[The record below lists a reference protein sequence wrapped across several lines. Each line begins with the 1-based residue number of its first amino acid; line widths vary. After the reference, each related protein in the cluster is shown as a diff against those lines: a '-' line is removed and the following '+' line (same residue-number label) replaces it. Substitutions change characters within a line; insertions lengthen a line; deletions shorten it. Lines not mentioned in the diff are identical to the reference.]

1 MTTIILLIFILGY
14 LLIAMESK
22 IHINKAAIALIM
34 APLLWTLY
42 TLASPET
49 IIQANTAAFHEFLST
64 HPDYISLTKAEQVV
78 KFIVNSQIVN
88 QLGNVAEILFY
99 LLGALTIVE
108 LIDIHKGFQGI
119 TDRITT
125 NNKKKLL
132 WLTGE
137 ITFFMSS
144 VLDNMTSAIVMM
156 TLLQKILNTPQDRWT
171 FGGIIIIAANA
182 GGAWTPIGDVTT
194 IMLWIGD
201 NITSGHIMQT
211 LFFPALISLI
221 IPLWLVS
228 LKLKGNIA
236 HSDTPPLSS
245 SVSASP
251 TPKERNY
258 ILILGILSLL
268 AVPVFKSL
276 TQLPPFAGILLA
288 LGMLWVYTEIM
299 YNHQKGLPTQN
310 QYRMSYVLSKID
322 FSSILFFLGI
332 LLAVAALD
340 AIGILNKLAVFSDKQ
355 IHNVYLVSII
365 FGLLSSVIDNV
376 PLVAACMAMYPVIS
390 PQSAAQM
397 PEPGYM
403 LNFVKDGTF
412 WELIA
417 YCTGTGGSLLIIG
430 SAAGVV
436 VMGLEKISFIWYLK
450 HISWL
455 ALVGFFSGI
464 GIYILQKTIFGI

>member
-1 MTTIILLIFILGY
+1 
-14 LLIAMESK
+14 
-22 IHINKAAIALIM
+22 
-34 APLLWTLY
+34 
-42 TLASPET
+42 
-49 IIQANTAAFHEFLST
+49 
-64 HPDYISLTKAEQVV
+64 
-78 KFIVNSQIVN
+78 
-88 QLGNVAEILFY
+88 
-99 LLGALTIVE
+99 
-108 LIDIHKGFQGI
+108 
-119 TDRITT
+119 
-125 NNKKKLL
+125 
-132 WLTGE
+132 
-137 ITFFMSS
+137 
-144 VLDNMTSAIVMM
+144 
-156 TLLQKILNTPQDRWT
+156 
-171 FGGIIIIAANA
+171 
-182 GGAWTPIGDVTT
+182 
-194 IMLWIGD
+194 
-201 NITSGHIMQT
+201 
-211 LFFPALISLI
+211 
-221 IPLWLVS
+221 
-228 LKLKGNIA
+228 
-236 HSDTPPLSS
+236 
-245 SVSASP
+245 
-251 TPKERNY
+251 
-258 ILILGILSLL
+258 
-268 AVPVFKSL
+268 
-276 TQLPPFAGILLA
+276 
-288 LGMLWVYTEIM
+288 
-299 YNHQKGLPTQN
+299 
-310 QYRMSYVLSKID
+310 MSYVLSKID

-332 LLAVAALD
+332 LLAVAALV